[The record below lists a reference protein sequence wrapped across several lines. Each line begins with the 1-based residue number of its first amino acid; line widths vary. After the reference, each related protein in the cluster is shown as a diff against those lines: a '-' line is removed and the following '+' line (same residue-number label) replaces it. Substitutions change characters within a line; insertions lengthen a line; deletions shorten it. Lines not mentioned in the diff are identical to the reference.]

1 MTITQHG
8 REQKQLN
15 KLYEDFDAM
24 GLIPLWT
31 IRDNLMP
38 MSPRPQA
45 LPHLWRWADLL
56 PLAERSGE
64 LVPVGHGCAR
74 RAIALSNPGLPGLPY
89 ATPNLWAAIHYLA
102 PHEVAPATGTAR
114 ARSALSS
121 RVRASGRTWT
131 ATRWRCGA
139 VTCCWL
145 PAGPT
150 TSTTTP
156 PIVR

>member
-38 MSPRPQA
+38 MSPHPQA

-64 LVPVGHGCAR
+64 LVPVGQGCAR

-89 ATPNLWAAIHYLA
+89 ATPNSLGGDPL
-102 PHEVAPATGTAR
+102 PRPPRGGFRPPAQ
-114 ARSALSS
+114 SE
-121 RVRASGRTWT
+121 RVPLRHRG
-131 ATRWRCGA
+131 
-139 VTCCWL
+139 
-145 PAGPT
+145 
-150 TSTTTP
+150 
-156 PIVR
+156 